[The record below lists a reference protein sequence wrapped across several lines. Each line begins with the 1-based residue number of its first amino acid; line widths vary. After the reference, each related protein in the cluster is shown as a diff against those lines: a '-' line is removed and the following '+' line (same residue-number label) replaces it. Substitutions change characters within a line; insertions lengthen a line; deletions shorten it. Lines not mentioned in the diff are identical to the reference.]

1 MKELQPVNQ
10 QVVIDITI
18 PSNEQRTAG
27 GIIIPDTAKEKPKM
41 APIVW
46 MSVIEN
52 AEVKPG
58 DMVLFKPYSGTE
70 VEFEG
75 KKYLILPYA
84 DILARIVETEEI

>member
-58 DMVLFKPYSGTE
+58 DMVLFKPYSGSE
-70 VEFEG
+70 LEFEG